1 MHSNFGHA
9 PRSAHAI
16 FHRLCSLSSHSYL
29 LAMPLLAIYLNC
41 AQALAQEE
49 KNKKESPKFSADIAV
64 GAEYD
69 SNIAVEEVDRS
80 SSETDYALTL
90 SAGLGVQQK
99 LNDSAKIGFSY
110 DFNQNIYQNFS
121 QVDRQTHILGGN
133 LSKDLGKADAGL
145 SLFYINSRL
154 DGKPFLELS
163 RISPSV
169 SGFLSKKW
177 FARGAYVYSDKT
189 IEDRPERDAISNAA
203 EADIYYFRRGLRSY
217 LNIGYRFRDEDANSD
232 PLDYTAHSLK
242 LRYIQRV
249 EVFSKLAKLE
259 LAWRYED
266 RDYQSDTAS
275 INEER
280 GDQRHRWRLDFEI
293 PVWGP
298 GSAIQF
304 YYGYSDYDS
313 NLPQSDYN
321 QAITG
326 TRFVHRW

>member
-1 MHSNFGHA
+1 MA
-9 PRSAHAI
+9 LPI
-16 FHRLCSLSSHSYL
+16 
-29 LAMPLLAIYLNC
+29 LAIYLC
-41 AQALAQEE
+41 SPQTLAQEE
-49 KNKKESPKFSADIAV
+49 KSKTTGPKFSADIAV

-90 SAGLGVQQK
+90 SAGLGVQK
-99 LNDSAKIGFSY
+99 ELSDSTKISLSY
-110 DFNQNIYQNFS
+110 DYNQNIYQNFS
-121 QVDRQTHILGGN
+121 QVDRQTHIVGGN
-133 LSKDLGKADAGL
+133 LNMDLGKADAGL

-163 RISPSV
+163 RVSPSV
-169 SGFLSKKW
+169 SGFLSKKL
-177 FARGAYVYSDKT
+177 FARGAYVYSDKS
-189 IEDRPERDAISNAA
+189 IEDRPQRDAISNAA
-203 EADIYYFRRGLRSY
+203 EADLYYFRRGLRSY

-232 PLDYTAHSLK
+232 ALDYSSHSLK

-249 EVFSKLAKLE
+249 EVFAKLAKLE

-280 GDQRHRWRLDFEI
+280 ADRRHRWRLDFELPI
-293 PVWGP
+293 LGE